1 MKRFHNWIM
10 RACKHGINQ
19 IEMRCNAQIFKS
31 REIQSLN
38 IGFDDLH
45 LMFQLGWMDISLIT
59 AWCL

>member
-1 MKRFHNWIM
+1 M

-19 IEMRCNAQIFKS
+19 IEMQCNAQIFKS